1 MIQHDGGLL
10 LVERHVGEQAMK
22 VRQEGGVAEF
32 VGGGQALG
40 VAAGGTLVVE
50 QVEAAP
56 AGEVGQAPVQAQQ
69 AGAQCGGEGGVAQQ
83 VVDEGAFGLGH
94 GQDVGVGLWSG
105 GMTYRRTF
113 PGRADQI
120 PEARRFV
127 RFLLEGSPR
136 RDDAEQIVAEL
147 AANAVAR
154 TASGQPHGTFIVEVA
169 RRISAI
175 RVSPSTTAAGERPRG
190 SLGAAAPI
198 RSPRTAGAWHW
209 SPAWPYGSVCGGH
222 RRWATRSGPSCLR
235 GEHSAGPP

>member
-1 MIQHDGGLL
+1 MTAAPDEASPAPDEDAPALGAAAVFEERAHAPDGTAPATGGLVAPL
-10 LVERHVGEQAMK
+10 REGE
-22 VRQEGGVAEF
+22 VAS
-32 VGGGQALG
+32 VP
-40 VAAGGTLVVE
+40 GGTVVTSRGT
-50 QVEAAP
+50 ASAC
-56 AGEVGQAPVQAQQ
+56 GEVAPML
-69 AGAQCGGEGGVAQQ
+69 
-83 VVDEGAFGLGH
+83 VDAMVE
-94 GQDVGVGLWSG
+94 LWPG

-113 PGRADQI
+113 PGHADQI
-120 PEARRFV
+120 PSARRFV

-147 AANAVAR
+147 AANAVAH

-222 RRWATRSGPSCLR
+222 RRWATRSGPNCPR
-235 GEHSAGPP
+235 GERHETVRGSTTDPDQDRQVPW